1 MTLQNDTGCHFW
13 NFMAMCKLTYI
24 VDKLIMLCNYYS
36 LVHVPM
42 PCVLYIMLVSLLFNL
57 LEVLCIKMGLTENV
71 RGSMVIA
78 IVDAE
83 I

>member
-1 MTLQNDTGCHFW
+1 
-13 NFMAMCKLTYI
+13 
-24 VDKLIMLCNYYS
+24 
-36 LVHVPM
+36 
-42 PCVLYIMLVSLLFNL
+42 MLVSLLFNL
-57 LEVLCIKMGLTENV
+57 SKVLHIKMGLIENV

>member
-1 MTLQNDTGCHFW
+1 
-13 NFMAMCKLTYI
+13 MCKLTYI
-24 VDKLIMLCNYYS
+24 VRQINHAMQLLLTSSCAYA
-36 LVHVPM
+36 
-42 PCVLYIMLVSLLFNL
+42 CVLYIMLVSLLFNL
-57 LEVLCIKMGLTENV
+57 SKVLHIKMGLIENV